1 MDAYTAFLSARKTSV
16 GVQTSFSVNV
26 KQFHWCT
33 YLIFCAH
40 ESNPWVLRP
49 HFVSLWNKSMG
60 AQTSFS
66 VYVEQIHGCLCIILG
81 ISDSTEADSLLPHP
95 CSSYTKDI
103 DNPGHS
109 WMFGLASIP
118 SSIQGVGFVHCL
130 PSATAAFLDI
140 IKFFH
145 RKSSYPHSIVKFT
158 HRKTSYPHDIAKFI
172 HRKTSYPHYIV
183 CNSKNIMF
191 VTV

>member
-1 MDAYTAFLSARKTSV
+1 
-16 GVQTSFSVNV
+16 
-26 KQFHWCT
+26 
-33 YLIFCAH
+33 
-40 ESNPWVLRP
+40 
-49 HFVSLWNKSMG
+49 
-60 AQTSFS
+60 
-66 VYVEQIHGCLCIILG
+66 
-81 ISDSTEADSLLPHP
+81 
-95 CSSYTKDI
+95 
-103 DNPGHS
+103 
-109 WMFGLASIP
+109 MFGLASIP
-118 SSIQGVGFVHCL
+118 SSIQGVGLVHCL